1 MRVDCGVN
9 VTEEPGGNSRQFSN
23 MSSLIFQPKTAA
35 GAPPN
40 RRHHHHHHNHRR
52 VKTETCLGGGDW
64 RSNFRDVVLC
74 EYPGFSV
81 RKQGTE
87 KSRRSKSVVEHI
99 DVAKAGPNRRKAETF
114 AKEVDDR
121 RRRRLLTQGCRG
133 NATEPVISSAKPWL
147 RDHRHGDE
155 SSKGDDTDLLWRWL
169 RPLVRSSGGKNGSFR
184 EKISSQ
190 SKEEDV
196 NVGVHT
202 REATW
207 KAVEI
212 GRIHDQT
219 HTTAT
224 TCFQLPNPDQHG
236 RLSGN
241 RILHESRARDHHVFP
256 DMAPPLGFAP
266 HPSTHSKFQSR
277 HVVELAANVVM
288 QSEYRDLDENLDD
301 VVSCSQEAVSGPDR
315 WKHQHHQQQ
324 QHAKLVNMRGVAA
337 AELGLNLR
345 VMRESKHVVN
355 RLHSFKSGGEE
366 QAGRAAAE
374 VRFLARDNAA
384 ARVTLA
390 VLGAIPPLVE
400 LLDSSFPFCAHS
412 AILALLNL
420 AIGND
425 LNKASIVIAG
435 CVPKMVRLLQEP
447 EPALQEAV
455 VAGFLCLSALDRN
468 KPVIGSSGV
477 VPQLVKLLETG
488 GDQTR
493 RDTLRTLYNLSIAQ
507 CNINILV
514 DAGAMAAIVS
524 TLRHVPPTNAEKS
537 LSVLS
542 NMVAMAVGRQ
552 AVMDDEDA
560 LTSLI
565 DILAWADRSTCQEKA
580 VYVLLVISHYNHGH
594 RQAMVQKRAIPALLE
609 LSLLGTLL
617 AQKRAICV
625 LECLR
630 EERESRG
637 RPLSAPMRRTRKS
650 KEENPHQADLHD
662 AAASDGRKIVSI
674 MVQQSLERNLQRIVR
689 RANGHAAPHHALEFV
704 PGSAKIKSLI
714 GCSRSKSLPY

>member
-1 MRVDCGVN
+1 MRVDCGLN
-9 VTEEPGGNSRQFSN
+9 VTEEPGGNSRRFSN
-23 MSSLIFQPKTAA
+23 LSSLIFQPKPV
-35 GAPPN
+35 PPN
-40 RRHHHHHHNHRR
+40 RHHHHHNHRR
-52 VKTETCLGGGDW
+52 VKTETCLGGADW
-64 RSNFRDVVLC
+64 RSSFRDVVLC

-87 KSRRSKSVVEHI
+87 KSRRSKSIVEHS
-99 DVAKAGPNRRKAETF
+99 DVGRAGPNTEI
-114 AKEVDDR
+114 DGR
-121 RRRRLLTQGCRG
+121 RRRRLSTQGCRT
-133 NATEPVISSAKPWL
+133 NAKAPVISSAKPWL

-155 SSKGDDTDLLWRWL
+155 SSKADDTDLLRRWL
-169 RPLVRSSGGKNGSFR
+169 RPLARSNGGKNGSFR
-184 EKISSQ
+184 EKISLQ
-190 SKEEDV
+190 SKGDEDV

-202 REATW
+202 RGTAS
-207 KAVEI
+207 KPVEI
-212 GRIHDQT
+212 ARIHDQT
-219 HTTAT
+219 YTTAA
-224 TCFQLPNPDQHG
+224 TCFKLPNPDQHG
-236 RLSGN
+236 RVSRN
-241 RILHESRARDHHVFP
+241 RILHGSRGLDHHGVS

-266 HPSTHSKFQSR
+266 HASVRLKMQSG
-277 HVVELAANVVM
+277 HVVEPAANVVVI
-288 QSEYRDLDENLDD
+288 QTERRNLDEYRDGA
-301 VVSCSQEAVSGPDR
+301 VSCSQEAVSGTDCR
-315 WKHQHHQQQ
+315 KHQHQHHQQQ
-324 QHAKLVNMRGVAA
+324 QQAKLATVRGVAA

-355 RLHSFKSGGEE
+355 RLHSFKAGGEE

-455 VAGFLCLSALDRN
+455 VAGFLSLSALDRN
-468 KPVIGSSGV
+468 KPVIGSSGA
-477 VPQLVKLLETG
+477 VPPLVKLLETG
-488 GDQTR
+488 GDQAR

-514 DAGAMAAIVS
+514 DAGAVAAVVG
-524 TLRHVPPTNAEKS
+524 TLKHVPPANAEKS

-542 NMVAMAVGRQ
+542 NMVAVAVGRQ
-552 AVMDDEDA
+552 AVINDEDA

-565 DILAWADRSTCQEKA
+565 DILAWADRSICQEKA
-580 VYVLLVISHYNHGH
+580 VYVLLVISHYNHDH

-630 EERESRG
+630 EDRESRG
-637 RPLSAPMRRTRKS
+637 RPLSAPMRHTRRS
-650 KEENPHQADLHD
+650 KQENSKQADLD
-662 AAASDGRKIVSI
+662 DVAAGDGRKIVNI

-689 RANGHAAPHHALEFV
+689 RASGPVPPHALEFV

-714 GCSRSKSLPY
+714 GCSSSKSLPY

>member
-1 MRVDCGVN
+1 MRVDCGIN
-9 VTEEPGGNSRQFSN
+9 VTEEPGGNSRRFSN
-23 MSSLIFQPKTAA
+23 LSSLIFQPKTAT

-40 RRHHHHHHNHRR
+40 RHHHHHNHRR

-64 RSNFRDVVLC
+64 RSSFRDVVLC

-99 DVAKAGPNRRKAETF
+99 DVAKAGPNREI
-114 AKEVDDR
+114 DDR
-121 RRRRLLTQGCRG
+121 RRRRLSKQGCRG
-133 NATEPVISSAKPWL
+133 NATEPVSSSAQPWL

-155 SSKGDDTDLLWRWL
+155 SSKAYDTDLLRRWL
-169 RPLVRSSGGKNGSFR
+169 RPLARSIGGKNGSFR
-184 EKISSQ
+184 EKISLQ
-190 SKEEDV
+190 AKEEDV

-202 REATW
+202 RAATW

-212 GRIHDQT
+212 SHIHDQT
-219 HTTAT
+219 YTTAT
-224 TCFQLPNPDQHG
+224 TCFQLPIPDQHG
-236 RLSGN
+236 RLSRN
-241 RILHESRARDHHVFP
+241 RILQESRDRVHHVMP
-256 DMAPPLGFAP
+256 DMAPPLGFAY
-266 HPSTHSKFQSR
+266 HPSVHSKMQSG
-277 HVVELAANVVM
+277 HVVEPAANVVM
-288 QSEYRDLDENLDD
+288 QTEFRDLDENRDD
-301 VVSCSQEAVSGPDR
+301 AVSCSQEAVSGPDR
-315 WKHQHHQQQ
+315 RKHQHQHHQQQ
-324 QHAKLVNMRGVAA
+324 QQAKLVNVRGVAA

-355 RLHSFKSGGEE
+355 RLHGFKSGGEE

-455 VAGFLCLSALDRN
+455 VAGFLSLSALDRN
-468 KPVIGSSGV
+468 KPVIGSSGA

-514 DAGAMAAIVS
+514 DAGAIAAIVS
-524 TLRHVPPTNAEKS
+524 TLKHVPPTNAEKS

-542 NMVAMAVGRQ
+542 NMVAVAVGRQ
-552 AVMDDEDA
+552 AVMDDVDA

-637 RPLSAPMRRTRKS
+637 RPLSAPLRRTRKP
-650 KEENPHQADLHD
+650 KQENSNQADLDD
-662 AAASDGRKIVSI
+662 AAAGDGRKIVNI

-689 RANGHAAPHHALEFV
+689 RANGYVPPHHALEFV

-714 GCSRSKSLPY
+714 GCSSSKSLPY

>member
-1 MRVDCGVN
+1 MRVDCGIN
-9 VTEEPGGNSRQFSN
+9 VTEEPGGNSRRFSN
-23 MSSLIFQPKTAA
+23 LSSLIFQPKTAA

-40 RRHHHHHHNHRR
+40 RHHHHHNHRR

-64 RSNFRDVVLC
+64 RSSFRDVVLC

-99 DVAKAGPNRRKAETF
+99 DDAKAGPNR
-114 AKEVDDR
+114 EVDDR
-121 RRRRLLTQGCRG
+121 RRRRLSTQGCRG
-133 NATEPVISSAKPWL
+133 NATDPVISSAKPWL

-155 SSKGDDTDLLWRWL
+155 SSKGDDTDLLRRWL
-169 RPLVRSSGGKNGSFR
+169 RPLVRSIGGKNGSFR
-184 EKISSQ
+184 EKISLQ
-190 SKEEDV
+190 PKEEDV

-212 GRIHDQT
+212 ARIHDQT
-219 HTTAT
+219 YTTAT

-241 RILHESRARDHHVFP
+241 RILHESRGQDHHVMP

-266 HPSTHSKFQSR
+266 HPSIHSKLQSR
-277 HVVELAANVVM
+277 HVVEPAANVAM
-288 QSEYRDLDENLDD
+288 QTEFRDLDENLDD
-301 VVSCSQEAVSGPDR
+301 AVSCSQEAVSGPDR
-315 WKHQHHQQQ
+315 RKHQHQHHQQQ
-324 QHAKLVNMRGVAA
+324 QQAKLVNMRGVAA

-345 VMRESKHVVN
+345 MLRESKHVVN
-355 RLHSFKSGGEE
+355 RLYSFKSGGEE

-455 VAGFLCLSALDRN
+455 VAGFLSLSALDRN
-468 KPVIGSSGV
+468 KPVIGSSGA

-488 GDQTR
+488 GDQIR

-524 TLRHVPPTNAEKS
+524 TLKHVPPTNAEKS

-542 NMVAMAVGRQ
+542 NMVAVAVGRQ
-552 AVMDDEDA
+552 AVMNDEDA

-650 KEENPHQADLHD
+650 KEENPNQADLDD
-662 AAASDGRKIVSI
+662 AAAGDGRKIVNI

-689 RANGHAAPHHALEFV
+689 RANGPVAPHHALEFV

-714 GCSRSKSLPY
+714 GCSSSKSLPY